1 MKLFEWL
8 NTRWTTWVWNHTLN
22 CAEMSRLA
30 SQSLERPLP
39 LGARLKVRLHFLI
52 CVWCKRYF
60 KQLKFLHDSA
70 PHFHE
75 HAEILPNRGLS
86 AEARQRIVQRLQ
98 LENDK

>member
-1 MKLFEWL
+1 MKPFEWL
-8 NTRWTTWVWNHTLN
+8 KTRWIKWVWNHTLN

-30 SQSLERPLP
+30 SQSLERRLP
-39 LGARLKVRLHFLI
+39 LSARVKVRLHFLI

-75 HAEILPNRGLS
+75 HAETLPNRGLS

-98 LENDK
+98 VENDK